1 MTDKDPRLEK
11 MRADLAAMKQAES
24 IKEQKHADKFE
35 DNESM
40 SVGLRAG
47 AELVTSIAAGGLIGY
62 GLDHWLGTK
71 PIFLIAMLVL
81 GVITG
86 FVSVWRTTQNI
97 GYQVGYK
104 SVIKDDVNTT
114 RDEDKKDDG

>member
-1 MTDKDPRLEK
+1 MTDNDPRLTKIRETLNAK
-11 MRADLAAMKQAES
+11 KATEESKKTTIKSKQ
-24 IKEQKHADKFE
+24 D

-47 AELVTSIAAGGLIGY
+47 AELVTSIAAGGFIGY
-62 GLDHWLGTK
+62 WLDIWLSTT
-71 PIFLIAMLVL
+71 PIFLIAMLIL

-86 FVSVWRTTQNI
+86 FVNVWRTTQNM

-104 SVIKDDVNTT
+104 DVDTNDNKDTN
-114 RDEDKKDDG
+114 K